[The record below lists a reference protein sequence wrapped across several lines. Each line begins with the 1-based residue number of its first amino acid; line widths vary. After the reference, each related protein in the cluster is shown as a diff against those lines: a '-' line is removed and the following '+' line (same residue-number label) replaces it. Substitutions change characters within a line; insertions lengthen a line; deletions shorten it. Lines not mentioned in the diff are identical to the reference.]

1 MKKAKVVILIFL
13 IVLFLGI
20 CVYLGFVIHWFNN
33 TEIQMYDK
41 THVKLSVTEED
52 VIDYNTFL
60 HPKKDKTAVLEQI
73 NEFNRIRIAK
83 YMQKNT
89 LKLKKG
95 DYYIPKQSI
104 IDGKEIAIP
113 YDEYVACFEFE
124 KIHKESAQ

>member
-104 IDGKEIAIP
+104 IDGKEIAIS

>member
-41 THVKLSVTEED
+41 THVELSVTEED

-73 NEFNRIRIAK
+73 DEFNRIRIAK
-83 YMQKNT
+83 YMQENT

-104 IDGKEIAIP
+104 IDGKEIAVS